1 MEIKQLGTI
10 TTSAINQIMGKDY
23 ITELNDSNVVDVG
36 KDIIN
41 SERVDAVCRTL
52 ASMVGKIEIQ
62 SDVYKKRLKSLF
74 VESYEWGG
82 FIERIYTDLESVSD
96 SLMWSLTDGTDY
108 SSHEHTYHK
117 PKVSVKIFEESKGI
131 MVTLSRSTEQF
142 KEAFRSMD
150 DLNKYVTM
158 LQQNIRNTV
167 NVALDAL
174 SHSLIS
180 SAIAVSD
187 KSLNNSVHLVTEAIA
202 NGLLNAGAT
211 ADDFLKSDKCLVY
224 MCERIANVKGYIQ
237 GINRTFNNGNLA
249 TFCEEAD
256 VILLS
261 DIKNAIKYRVRPHN
275 YQDLVDID
283 GEEVIAWQGTTTSET
298 KYDFN
303 TLSQIKISADATE
316 KLGIGS
322 AAVTINNA
330 IALVKDRRSM
340 GICLYKEKVTS
351 SYTACADYWNDFTN
365 ILVNYILD
373 TNYSLVAFIL
383 D

>member
-23 ITELNDSNVVDVG
+23 ITELNDSNIVDVG
-36 KDIIN
+36 KKIVD

-52 ASMVGKIEIQ
+52 ASMIGKIEIQ
-62 SDVYKKRLKSLF
+62 SDVYKKRLKSLY
-74 VESYEWGG
+74 VDSYEWGG
-82 FIERIYTDLESVSD
+82 FIERIYTDLESVTD

-117 PKVSVKIFEESKGI
+117 PKVSAKIFEEAKGI

-150 DLNKYVTM
+150 DLNKYATM

-167 NVALDAL
+167 NVAIDAL
-174 SHSLIS
+174 SHSLVS

-187 KSLNNSVHLVTEAIA
+187 KALNNSVHLVTEAIA

-211 ADDFLKSDKCLVY
+211 ADDFLKSDNCLVY

-237 GINRTFNNGNLA
+237 GINRTFNNGNIA

-283 GEEVIAWQGTTTSET
+283 GEEVISWQGTTTAET
-298 KYDFN
+298 KYNFD

-322 AAVTINNA
+322 TAVTINNA

-351 SYTACADYWNDFTN
+351 SYTACADFWNEFTN
-365 ILVNYILD
+365 ILVNYMLD
-373 TNYSLVAFIL
+373 TNYSVVAFIL

>member
-23 ITELNDSNVVDVG
+23 ITELNDSNIVDVG
-36 KDIIN
+36 KDIVN

-74 VESYEWGG
+74 VDSYEWGG
-82 FIERIYTDLESVSD
+82 FIERIYTDLESVTD
-96 SLMWSLTDGTDY
+96 SLMWSLTDGTNY

-117 PKVSVKIFEESKGI
+117 PKVSAKIFEESKGI

-142 KEAFRSMD
+142 KEAFKSMD
-150 DLNKYVTM
+150 DLNKYATM

-174 SHSLIS
+174 SHALVS

-187 KSLNNSVHLVTEAIA
+187 KALHNSVHLVTEAIA
-202 NGLLNAGAT
+202 NGLLNEGAT
-211 ADDFLKSDKCLVY
+211 SDDFLKSDNCLVY
-224 MCERIANVKGYIQ
+224 MCERIASVKGYIQ

-249 TFCEEAD
+249 TFCDEAD

-261 DIKNAIKYRVRPHN
+261 DIKNAIKYRIRPHN

-283 GEEVIAWQGTTTSET
+283 GEEVIAWQGTTTAET
-298 KYDFN
+298 KYDFD

-322 AAVTINNA
+322 VAVTINNA

-351 SYTACADYWNDFTN
+351 SYTACADFWNEFTN

-373 TNYSLVAFIL
+373 TNYSVVAFIL

>member
-10 TTSAINQIMGKDY
+10 TTSAINQIMGEDY
-23 ITELNDSNVVDVG
+23 ITELNDSNIVDVG
-36 KDIIN
+36 KDIVN

-74 VESYEWGG
+74 VQSYEWGG
-82 FIERIYTDLESVSD
+82 FVERIYTDLESVTD

-117 PKVSVKIFEESKGI
+117 PKVSAKIFEEAKGI
-131 MVTLSRSTEQF
+131 MVPFSRSTEQF

-150 DLNKYVTM
+150 DLNKYTTM

-167 NVALDAL
+167 NVALDSL
-174 SHSLIS
+174 SHALVS

-187 KSLNNSVHLVTEAIA
+187 KALNNSVHLVSEAIA
-202 NGLLNAGAT
+202 NGLLNEGAT
-211 ADDFLKSDKCLVY
+211 ADDFLKSDNCLVY

-283 GEEVIAWQGTTTSET
+283 GEEVIAWQGTTTAET
-298 KYDFN
+298 KYDFG

-351 SYTACADYWNDFTN
+351 SYTACADFWNEFTN